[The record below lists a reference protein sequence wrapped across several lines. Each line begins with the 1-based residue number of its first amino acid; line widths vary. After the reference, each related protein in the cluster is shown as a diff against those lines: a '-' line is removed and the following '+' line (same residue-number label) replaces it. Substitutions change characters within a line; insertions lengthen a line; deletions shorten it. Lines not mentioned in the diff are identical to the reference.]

1 MKPTMR
7 AGLIVSAAIVLTTAA
22 PAGAA
27 AASEAGY
34 LARLGVDYGYQLNA
48 ESIPAALEAGRVL
61 CDEMRAGTPRDKLTA
76 SVFQAIPGVTQDQA
90 GGMVFA
96 AHTELCPDT
105 GEFDAPV

>member
-48 ESIPAALEAGRVL
+48 ES
-61 CDEMRAGTPRDKLTA
+61 
-76 SVFQAIPGVTQDQA
+76 QDYQ
-90 GGMVFA
+90 G
-96 AHTELCPDT
+96 LIR
-105 GEFDAPV
+105 